1 MRLVAT
7 LTRLACWILLIS
19 SIPATA
25 FAQASIAGVVKDT
38 SGAVLPGVTAEAAS
52 AALIEK
58 VRSVVS
64 DGAGQYQIVN
74 LVPGTYTVTFTLPGF
89 NTVKREGV
97 VLAGSFTAKIDA
109 DLRVGALE
117 ETITVTGETPLVDV
131 QNTKRERVI
140 DREIIDN
147 IPTSRTAYDM
157 AALIPGVSR
166 SGLTNQDVGGSSSSG
181 SPIGSVAIHGGR
193 TGDQVLLRNGI
204 ETVGQSGTGFSTP
217 VNINPIGTQEVS
229 VDTASAGAEY
239 TTGGVRINVI
249 PRDGGNMFS
258 GALFTSYA
266 RPSWQ
271 ADNITQSLKDRG
283 ISSGDRLKDNF
294 DFNPG
299 FGGPVKKDRI
309 WFFLSAR
316 YKNSANYATGMYY
329 DKNQN
334 NPNVWMFE
342 PDLNK
347 PAANP
352 SIWKGGQLRLTWQV
366 SAKNKIGV
374 SWNEDSVSYA
384 PTSVSLTLAPEAA
397 ENRIYPVQRQV
408 QIDWSSPV
416 TNRILLEAGINRY
429 KAASNLLPLSG
440 LSPAMIPATEQT
452 TGLKFRSL
460 EAHRLQPAKT
470 THVRF
475 AASYITGAHNVKVG
489 INHTSGWNGFTYQNL
504 NSLSYRLNN
513 GAPNQLSERA
523 FPIYTDTNMEHNM
536 GVFAQD
542 KWTIHQLTASYGL
555 RYSYASIGWPEQ
567 HLGPSPLTPARDLT
581 FPAQHAF
588 VSWHDLTPH
597 LGAAYDLFGNGKTAI
612 KVSLNR
618 YLESLSAGAPIAQD
632 PNPLSSLITQT
643 TRSWTDT
650 NRNYVA
656 DCNLMSPVAN
666 GECGAMA
673 NASFGLPVPGA
684 TYDPHLIHG
693 WGKRGYNWELS
704 TGVQHE
710 ILPRTSVDV
719 SYFRRTYGNARV
731 TDNRVLSP
739 ADFDTF
745 DVTAPADPRLPNG
758 GGYAVRGMYNLNP
771 AKFGLASD
779 NFVTLAK
786 NYGDQI
792 EYWHGVD
799 VNLATRFIP
808 GVLLQGGTS
817 TGRTVTDNCALLAKV
832 PEPAES
838 RATSGLITTAAV
850 RPLQF
855 CRNVTNWLTQVKFL
869 GSYTIPRID
878 VLVSGTLQNLPGPNI
893 LANYNLPT
901 ALAAQTLGRPL
912 SGGAANVSVALIDP
926 GTVYGDRLN
935 QVDFR
940 VGKVLR
946 SGRTRTTASIDL
958 YNALNVSTILA
969 QNNTFGAAW
978 GQPVTIM
985 PARFAKVSLQ
995 VDF

>member
-1 MRLVAT
+1 MRLVAK

-19 SIPATA
+19 SVPATA
-25 FAQASIAGVVKDT
+25 FAQASIAGVVKDS
-38 SGAVLPGVTAEAAS
+38 SGAVLPGVTVEAAS

-58 VRSVVS
+58 VRAVVS
-64 DGAGQYQIVN
+64 DGTGQYQIVN
-74 LVPGTYTVTFTLPGF
+74 LVPGTYVVTFTLPGF
-89 NTVKREGV
+89 NIVKREGV

-109 DLRVGALE
+109 DMRVGALE

-157 AALIPGVSR
+157 ASLIPGVSR

-181 SPIGSVAIHGGR
+181 TPIGSVAIHGGR
-193 TGDQVLLRNGI
+193 TGDQLLLRNGV
-204 ETVGQSGTGFSTP
+204 ETVGQSSTGFSTP
-217 VNINPIGTQEVS
+217 VNINPIGTQEVA

-249 PRDGGNMFS
+249 PRDGGNTFN
-258 GALFTSYA
+258 GALYVSYA
-266 RPSWQ
+266 NPSWQ
-271 ADNITQSLKDRG
+271 ANNITRALKDRG
-283 ISSGDRLKDNF
+283 IDSGDRLKDNF

-299 FGGPVKKDRI
+299 FGGPIRKDKV

-316 YKNSANYATGMYY
+316 YKNTANYATGMYY
-329 DKNQN
+329 DKNFN
-334 NPNVWMFE
+334 NPNVWVFE
-342 PDLNK
+342 PDLSR

-352 SIWKGGQLRLTWQV
+352 SIWKGGQLRLTWQA

-374 SWNEDSVSYA
+374 NWNDDSVTYA

-397 ENRIYPVQRQV
+397 ESRLYPLQRQV
-408 QIDWSSPV
+408 QVDWSSPV
-416 TNRILLEAGINRY
+416 TNRILLEAGVNRY
-429 KAASNLLPLSG
+429 RAASNLLPLRG
-440 LSPAMIPATEQT
+440 LSSVMVPVTEQS

-460 EAHRLQPAKT
+460 ETHRLQPAKT
-470 THVRF
+470 LHVRF
-475 AASYITGAHNVKVG
+475 AASYITGAHAVKVG
-489 INHTSGWNGFTYQNL
+489 MNHTSGWNGFTYQNL
-504 NSLSYRLNN
+504 SPLSYRLNN
-513 GAPNQLSERA
+513 GIPNQLSQRA

-542 KWTIHQLTASYGL
+542 KWSIRNLTASYGL

-567 HLGPSPLTPARDLT
+567 HLGPSPLTPTRDLT
-581 FPAQHAF
+581 FPAQRAF

-597 LGAAYDLFGNGKTAI
+597 LGAAYDLFGNGKTAV

-632 PNPLSSLITQT
+632 PNPLSNLITQT
-643 TRSWTDT
+643 TRSWNDA
-650 NRNYVA
+650 NRNYVP

-673 NASFGLPVPGA
+673 NASFGLPVAGA
-684 TYDPHLIHG
+684 TYDPALIHG
-693 WGKRGYNWELS
+693 WGKRGYNWEFS

-710 ILPRTSVDV
+710 VLPRTSIDV
-719 SYFRRTYGNARV
+719 SYFRRTYGNARI

-745 DVTAPADPRLPNG
+745 DVVAPSDPRLPNG
-758 GGYAVRGMYNLNP
+758 GDYLVHGMYNLNP

-786 NYGDQI
+786 NFGDQT

-799 VNLATRFIP
+799 VNLNTRFFP

-838 RATSGLITTAAV
+838 RANSGLITTAAI

-855 CRNVTNWLTQVKFL
+855 CHNATSWLTQVKFL
-869 GSYTIPRID
+869 GSYMIPRLD
-878 VLVSGTLQNLPGPNI
+878 VLVSGTLQNLPGPPM

-901 ALAAQTLGRPL
+901 AIAAQTLGRPL
-912 SGGAANVSVALIDP
+912 SGGAANVAVGLLDP
-926 GTVYGDRLN
+926 NTVFGDRLN

-946 SGRTRTTASIDL
+946 YGRTRATASVDF

-969 QNNTFGAAW
+969 QNNTFGSAW
-978 GQPVTIM
+978 LQPTSIM

-995 VDF
+995 FDF

>member
-1 MRLVAT
+1 MRLVAK

-19 SIPATA
+19 SVPATA
-25 FAQASIAGVVKDT
+25 FAQASIAGVVKDS
-38 SGAVLPGVTAEAAS
+38 SGAVLPGVTVEAAS

-58 VRSVVS
+58 VRAVVS
-64 DGAGQYQIVN
+64 DGTGQYQIVN
-74 LVPGTYTVTFTLPGF
+74 LVPGTYVVTFTLPGF
-89 NTVKREGV
+89 NIVKREGV

-109 DLRVGALE
+109 DMRVGALE

-157 AALIPGVSR
+157 ASLIPGVSR

-181 SPIGSVAIHGGR
+181 TPIGSVAIHGGR
-193 TGDQVLLRNGI
+193 TGDQLLLRNGV
-204 ETVGQSGTGFSTP
+204 ETVGQSSTGFSTP
-217 VNINPIGTQEVS
+217 VNINPIGTQEVA

-249 PRDGGNMFS
+249 PRDGGNTFN
-258 GALFTSYA
+258 GALYVSYA
-266 RPSWQ
+266 NPSWQ
-271 ADNITQSLKDRG
+271 ANNITRALKDRG
-283 ISSGDRLKDNF
+283 IDSGDRLKDNF

-299 FGGPVKKDRI
+299 FGGPIRKDKV

-316 YKNSANYATGMYY
+316 YKNTANYATGMYY
-329 DKNQN
+329 DKNFN
-334 NPNVWMFE
+334 NPNVWVFE
-342 PDLNK
+342 PDLSR

-352 SIWKGGQLRLTWQV
+352 SIWKGGQLRLTWQA

-374 SWNEDSVSYA
+374 NWNDDSVSYA

-397 ENRIYPVQRQV
+397 ESRLYPLQRQV
-408 QIDWSSPV
+408 QVDWSSPV
-416 TNRILLEAGINRY
+416 TNRILLEAGVNRY
-429 KAASNLLPLSG
+429 RAASNLLPLRG
-440 LSPAMIPATEQT
+440 LSSVMVPVTEQS

-460 EAHRLQPAKT
+460 ETHRLQPAKT
-470 THVRF
+470 LHVRF
-475 AASYITGAHNVKVG
+475 AASYITGAHAVKVG
-489 INHTSGWNGFTYQNL
+489 MNHTSGWNGFTYQNL
-504 NSLSYRLNN
+504 SPLSYRLNN
-513 GAPNQLSERA
+513 GIPNQLSQRA

-542 KWTIHQLTASYGL
+542 KWSIRNLTASYGL

-567 HLGPSPLTPARDLT
+567 HLGPSPLTPTRDLT
-581 FPAQHAF
+581 FPAQRAF

-597 LGAAYDLFGNGKTAI
+597 LGAAYDLFGDGKTAV

-632 PNPLSSLITQT
+632 PNPLSNLITQT
-643 TRSWTDT
+643 TRSWNDA
-650 NRNYVA
+650 NRNYVP

-673 NASFGLPVPGA
+673 NASFGLPVAGA
-684 TYDPHLIHG
+684 TYDPALIHG
-693 WGKRGYNWELS
+693 WGKRGYNWEFS

-710 ILPRTSVDV
+710 VLPRTSIDV
-719 SYFRRTYGNARV
+719 SYFRRTYGNARI

-745 DVTAPADPRLPNG
+745 DVVAPSDPRLPNG
-758 GGYAVRGMYNLNP
+758 GDYLVHGMYNLNP

-786 NYGDQI
+786 NFGDQT

-799 VNLATRFIP
+799 VNLNTRFFP

-838 RATSGLITTAAV
+838 RANSGLITTAAI

-855 CRNVTNWLTQVKFL
+855 CHNATSWLTQVKFL
-869 GSYTIPRID
+869 GSYMIPRLD
-878 VLVSGTLQNLPGPNI
+878 VLVSGTLQNLPGPPM

-901 ALAAQTLGRPL
+901 AIAAQTLGRPL
-912 SGGAANVSVALIDP
+912 SGGAANVAVGLLDP
-926 GTVYGDRLN
+926 NTVFGDRLN

-946 SGRTRTTASIDL
+946 YGRTRATASVDF

-969 QNNTFGAAW
+969 QNNTFGSAW
-978 GQPVTIM
+978 LQPTSIM

-995 VDF
+995 FDF

>member
-1 MRLVAT
+1 MRLVAK

-19 SIPATA
+19 SVPATA
-25 FAQASIAGVVKDT
+25 FAQASIAGVVKDS
-38 SGAVLPGVTAEAAS
+38 SGAVLPGVTVEAAS

-58 VRSVVS
+58 VRAVVS
-64 DGAGQYQIVN
+64 DGTGQYQIVN
-74 LVPGTYTVTFTLPGF
+74 LVPGTYVVTFTLPGF
-89 NTVKREGV
+89 NIVKREGV

-109 DLRVGALE
+109 DMRVGALE

-131 QNTKRERVI
+131 QNTKRERDI

-157 AALIPGVSR
+157 ASLIPGVSR

-181 SPIGSVAIHGGR
+181 TPIGSVAIHGGR
-193 TGDQVLLRNGI
+193 TGDQLLLRNGV
-204 ETVGQSGTGFSTP
+204 ETVGQSSTGFSTP
-217 VNINPIGTQEVS
+217 VNINPIGTQEVA

-249 PRDGGNMFS
+249 PRDGGNTFN
-258 GALFTSYA
+258 GALYVSYA
-266 RPSWQ
+266 NPSWQ
-271 ADNITQSLKDRG
+271 ANNITRALKDRG
-283 ISSGDRLKDNF
+283 IDSGDRLKDNF

-299 FGGPVKKDRI
+299 FGGPIRKDKV

-316 YKNSANYATGMYY
+316 YKNTANYATGMYY
-329 DKNQN
+329 DKNFN
-334 NPNVWMFE
+334 NPNVWVFE
-342 PDLNK
+342 PDLSR

-352 SIWKGGQLRLTWQV
+352 SIWKGGQLRLTWQA

-374 SWNEDSVSYA
+374 NWNDDSVSYA

-397 ENRIYPVQRQV
+397 ESRLYPLQRQV
-408 QIDWSSPV
+408 QVDWSSPV
-416 TNRILLEAGINRY
+416 TNRILLEAGVNRY
-429 KAASNLLPLSG
+429 RAASNLLPLRG
-440 LSPAMIPATEQT
+440 LSSVMVPVTEQS

-460 EAHRLQPAKT
+460 ETHRLQPAKT
-470 THVRF
+470 LHVRF
-475 AASYITGAHNVKVG
+475 AASYITGAHAVKVG
-489 INHTSGWNGFTYQNL
+489 MNHTSGWNGFTYQNL
-504 NSLSYRLNN
+504 SPLSYRLNN
-513 GAPNQLSERA
+513 GIPNQLSQRA

-542 KWTIHQLTASYGL
+542 KWSIRNLTASYGL

-567 HLGPSPLTPARDLT
+567 HLGPSPLTPTRDLT
-581 FPAQHAF
+581 FPAQRAF

-597 LGAAYDLFGNGKTAI
+597 LGAAYDLFGNGKTAV

-632 PNPLSSLITQT
+632 PNPLSNLITQT
-643 TRSWTDT
+643 TRSWNDA
-650 NRNYVA
+650 NRNYVP

-673 NASFGLPVPGA
+673 NASFGLPVAGA
-684 TYDPHLIHG
+684 TYDPALIHG
-693 WGKRGYNWELS
+693 WGKRGYNWEFS

-710 ILPRTSVDV
+710 VLPRTSIDV
-719 SYFRRTYGNARV
+719 SYFRRTYGNARI

-745 DVTAPADPRLPNG
+745 DVVAPSDPRLPNG
-758 GGYAVRGMYNLNP
+758 GDYVVHGMYNLNP

-786 NYGDQI
+786 NFGDQT

-799 VNLATRFIP
+799 VNLNTRFFP

-838 RATSGLITTAAV
+838 RANSGLITTAAI

-855 CRNVTNWLTQVKFL
+855 CHNATSWLTQVKFL
-869 GSYTIPRID
+869 GSYMIPRLD
-878 VLVSGTLQNLPGPNI
+878 VLVSGTLQNLPGPPM

-901 ALAAQTLGRPL
+901 AIAAQTLGRPL
-912 SGGAANVSVALIDP
+912 SGGAANVAVGLLDP
-926 GTVYGDRLN
+926 NTVFGDRLN

-946 SGRTRTTASIDL
+946 YGRTRATASVDF

-969 QNNTFGAAW
+969 QNNTFGSAW
-978 GQPVTIM
+978 LQPTSIM

-995 VDF
+995 FDF

>member
-1 MRLVAT
+1 MRLVAK

-19 SIPATA
+19 SVPATA
-25 FAQASIAGVVKDT
+25 FAQASIAGVVKDS
-38 SGAVLPGVTAEAAS
+38 SGAVLPGVTVEAAS

-58 VRSVVS
+58 VRAVVS
-64 DGAGQYQIVN
+64 DGTGQYQIVN
-74 LVPGTYTVTFTLPGF
+74 LVPGTYVVTFTLPGF
-89 NTVKREGV
+89 NIVKREGV

-109 DLRVGALE
+109 DMRVGALE

-157 AALIPGVSR
+157 ASLIPGVSR

-181 SPIGSVAIHGGR
+181 TPIGSVAIHGGR
-193 TGDQVLLRNGI
+193 TGDQLLLRNGV
-204 ETVGQSGTGFSTP
+204 ETVGQSSTGFSTP
-217 VNINPIGTQEVS
+217 VNINPIGTQEVA

-249 PRDGGNMFS
+249 PRDGGNTFN
-258 GALFTSYA
+258 GALYVSYA
-266 RPSWQ
+266 NPSWQ
-271 ADNITQSLKDRG
+271 ANNITRALKDRG
-283 ISSGDRLKDNF
+283 IDSGDRLKDNF

-299 FGGPVKKDRI
+299 FGGPIRKDKV

-316 YKNSANYATGMYY
+316 YKNTANYATGMYY
-329 DKNQN
+329 DKNFN
-334 NPNVWMFE
+334 NPNVWVFE
-342 PDLNK
+342 PDLSR

-352 SIWKGGQLRLTWQV
+352 SIWKGGQLRLTWQA

-374 SWNEDSVSYA
+374 NWNDDSVSYA

-397 ENRIYPVQRQV
+397 ESRLYPLQRQV
-408 QIDWSSPV
+408 QVDWSSPV
-416 TNRILLEAGINRY
+416 TNRILLEAGVNRY
-429 KAASNLLPLSG
+429 RAASNLLPLRG
-440 LSPAMIPATEQT
+440 LSSVMVPVTEQS

-460 EAHRLQPAKT
+460 ETHRLQPAKT
-470 THVRF
+470 LHVRF
-475 AASYITGAHNVKVG
+475 AASYITGAHAVKVG
-489 INHTSGWNGFTYQNL
+489 MNHTSGWNGFTYQNL
-504 NSLSYRLNN
+504 SPLSYRLNN
-513 GAPNQLSERA
+513 GIPNQLSQRA

-542 KWTIHQLTASYGL
+542 KWSIRNLTASYGL

-567 HLGPSPLTPARDLT
+567 HLGPSPLTPTRDLT
-581 FPAQHAF
+581 FPAQRAF

-597 LGAAYDLFGNGKTAI
+597 LGAAYDLFGNGKTAV

-632 PNPLSSLITQT
+632 PNPLSNLITQT
-643 TRSWTDT
+643 TRSWNDA
-650 NRNYVA
+650 NRNYVP

-673 NASFGLPVPGA
+673 NASFGLPVAGA
-684 TYDPHLIHG
+684 TYDPALIHG
-693 WGKRGYNWELS
+693 WGKRGYNWEFS

-710 ILPRTSVDV
+710 VLPRTSIDV
-719 SYFRRTYGNARV
+719 SYFRRTYGNARI

-745 DVTAPADPRLPNG
+745 DVVAPSDPRLPNG
-758 GGYAVRGMYNLNP
+758 GDYLVHGMYNLNP

-786 NYGDQI
+786 NFGDQT

-799 VNLATRFIP
+799 VNLNTRFFP

-838 RATSGLITTAAV
+838 RANSGLITTAAI

-855 CRNVTNWLTQVKFL
+855 CHNATSWLTQVKFL
-869 GSYTIPRID
+869 GSYMIPRLD
-878 VLVSGTLQNLPGPNI
+878 VLVSGTLQNLPGPPM

-901 ALAAQTLGRPL
+901 AIAAQTLGRPL
-912 SGGAANVSVALIDP
+912 SGGAANVAVGLLDP
-926 GTVYGDRLN
+926 NTVFGDRLN

-946 SGRTRTTASIDL
+946 YGRTRATASVDF

-969 QNNTFGAAW
+969 QNNTFGSAW
-978 GQPVTIM
+978 LQPTSIM

-995 VDF
+995 FDF